1 MAGSGIYLGTFIFGS
16 NADYRLIFLLL
27 TLPLIFSLK
36 NKLIKFSLLISY
48 FFVFNS
54 FYFLIGE
61 KISLTFC

>member
-36 NKLIKFSLLISY
+36 K
-48 FFVFNS
+48 
-54 FYFLIGE
+54 
-61 KISLTFC
+61 